1 MYQGIL
7 LSEKITNGRKAGEI
21 SVSPS
26 DVTFSRDELEIRFPI
41 RGLEIEHGGAANR
54 LLFLKHPHFR
64 DYVIQVSDFS
74 ILKNQHLAFLNTTQ
88 ETITSIKKH
97 HFSLIG
103 LLMFTISLIVVGV
116 AMFYLFRNKIIEH
129 IAYQVPIS
137 YQESIGKP
145 IFETTLAANTVLDDD
160 TTTRYIAELSKPLL
174 ANVSDTSIK
183 FVFKVIKNDEIN
195 AFALPGGYVVIHSGL
210 LQKAES
216 PDEVAGVLAH
226 EISHVTKRH
235 HIRGIFNK
243 VGSFYVI
250 GMFLGDLTIVGHIL
264 DAATL
269 LESLNFSRDF
279 ETEADKEGLKLAMAS
294 GYSAEGFASFFKK
307 LQSENKLDS
316 DMLKYVST
324 HPNSEDR
331 IETILSEAKNIQK
344 AEKSPEFFID
354 YARFKKHLNKLLQ

>member
-7 LSEKITNGRKAGEI
+7 LSDKITNGRKAGEI
-21 SVSPS
+21 SVSAS
-26 DVTFSRDELEIRFPI
+26 EVSFTRDELEIRFPI
-41 RGLEIEHGGAANR
+41 KGLEIEHGGAANR
-54 LLFLKHPHFR
+54 LLYLKHPHFK
-64 DYVIQVSDFS
+64 DYVIQLADFS

-88 ETITSIKKH
+88 DTLDSIKKH
-97 HFSLIG
+97 RFSFIG
-103 LLMFTISLIVVGV
+103 LLTATISLIVVAV
-116 AMFYLFRNKIIEH
+116 VLFYVFRNKIIEH

-145 IFETTLAANTVLDDD
+145 VFESTLAANKVLDDD
-160 TTTRYIAELSKPLL
+160 STTRFIQEISKPLL

-183 FVFKVIKNDEIN
+183 FVFKVVENDQVN
-195 AFALPGGYVVIHSGL
+195 AFALPGGYVVIYSGL
-210 LQKAES
+210 LQKADS

-250 GMFLGDLTIVGHIL
+250 GMFLGDLSIVGHIL
-264 DAATL
+264 DVASL

-279 ETEADKEGLKLAMAS
+279 ETEADKEGLKLAMKA

-307 LQSENKLDS
+307 LQEKNKLDS
-316 DMLKYVST
+316 DMMKYIST

-331 IETILSEAKNIQK
+331 IETILKESKNIQK